1 MDIIHALHEA
11 NSKLNDV
18 RNLLD
23 VVMYSDPNI
32 DQNSYEF
39 KVARAFYDA
48 ICKAQDLL

>member
-11 NSKLNDV
+11 NDKLNDI

-23 VVMYSDPNI
+23 AAMYSDPNV

-39 KVARAFYDA
+39 KVARAFYNA
-48 ICKAQDLL
+48 VCKAQDLL

>member
-11 NSKLNDV
+11 NDKLNDV
-18 RNLLD
+18 RKLLD
-23 VVMYSDPNI
+23 VAMYSNPDT

-39 KVARAFYDA
+39 KIARAFYDA